1 MEMLGCSFFI
11 GIWERVKERS
21 ALLTKRLMF
30 KGVEDLWYLC
40 FWSDGEYGGKYWA
53 TVRRVVYHLQ
63 VFCSRNR
70 GIGCVVKKEP
80 FGLFNCVVFLKAC
93 KLGDFV
99 LQPQEAAQQRLVWPL
114 RITCQMN

>member
-1 MEMLGCSFFI
+1 M
-11 GIWERVKERS
+11 
-21 ALLTKRLMF
+21 
-30 KGVEDLWYLC
+30 
-40 FWSDGEYGGKYWA
+40 
-53 TVRRVVYHLQ
+53 RRVVYHLQ

-99 LQPQEAAQQRLVWPL
+99 LQPQEAAQQRLV
-114 RITCQMN
+114 